1 LLLTNNLVTQ
11 SNSLIEAK
19 HTQALS
25 LREQK
30 IVLTFVSM
38 IQPEDEDFKIYSLPI
53 KDFHKLVNLKGR
65 EHYTQIKKIIKKL
78 MERTIE
84 IPKADGGYLIT
95 HWATHVEYLAG
106 KGIIQFSFEPKLKP
120 YLLQL
125 KRTFTSYRLN
135 NIMSLGS
142 YYSIRFYEFFK
153 KWERTGKWRV
163 SLDHLKSLLGITQKS
178 YDVYGNFKNR
188 VIRPSMKELNEET
201 DLNIELEE
209 VKKGRQVIELIFK
222 IKKKQNSK
230 QKNAEL
236 NIENKNII
244 TESKENFLKKL
255 NNKAGNFTI
264 DLELFGTINNIAMNI
279 YDEDKKEQE
288 ILALIEYTNKY
299 ATKNHIGFL
308 LHILKEKEKIY
319 NKAGNPSIIENE
331 LSNHFNTSEVIPA
344 WFEKTHKNEDYPS
357 TPDLDSDEMQ
367 ELKKLLAKHSS
378 TKTNS

>member
-38 IQPEDEDFKIYSLPI
+38 IHPEDEDFKIYSLPI
-53 KDFHKLVNLKGR
+53 KEFHKLVNLKGR

-84 IPKADGGYLIT
+84 IPKSDGGYLIT

-163 SLDHLKSLLGITQKS
+163 SLEHLKSLLGITQKS
-178 YDVYGNFKNR
+178 YEVYGNLKNR
-188 VIRPSMKELNEET
+188 VIRPSIKELNEET
-201 DLNIELEE
+201 DLMIELEE

-222 IKKKQNSK
+222 IKRKQNIN
-230 QKNAEL
+230 QKNAKL
-236 NIENKNII
+236 DIENKEIT
-244 TESKENFLKKL
+244 TESKEDFLKKL
-255 NNKAGNFTI
+255 NNKAINFTV
-264 DLELFGTINNIAMNI
+264 DVELFETINNIAMNI
-279 YDEDKKEQE
+279 YNEEKKEHE
-288 ILALIEYTNKY
+288 ILALIEYTNER

-319 NKAGNPSIIENE
+319 NNAGNPSILENE
-331 LSNHFNTSEVIPA
+331 FNNHFKTSEVIPE
-344 WFEKTHKNEDYPS
+344 WFEKKQKNENYF
-357 TPDLDSDEMQ
+357 TAPDINTDEMQ
-367 ELKKLLAKHSS
+367 ELKDLLAKHSS
-378 TKTNS
+378 TKTDS